1 MRKGSVSGRGGCSVG
16 EGPIGLGGIEQRHPT
31 LNALQG
37 DGARL
42 VQVRPTVKTD
52 PPAADGRRG
61 LVDLL
66 RKAPPRYPRKPSPP
80 PSTAAIPRSAA
91 TASSPCSKPS
101 PRSASPGQASSTARP
116 DTSSRARPVH
126 PEVIPPAPC
135 LRLMLAT
142 RGQQVRLPIKNA
154 RR

>member
-66 RKAPPRYPRKPSPP
+66 RKAPAPIPPETIAATFDGRNIGKRRDRIESLLETLTTIGLARSGQLDGQTRYF
-80 PSTAAIPRSAA
+80 IPR
-91 TASSPCSKPS
+91 
-101 PRSASPGQASSTARP
+101 
-116 DTSSRARPVH
+116 
-126 PEVIPPAPC
+126 
-135 LRLMLAT
+135 
-142 RGQQVRLPIKNA
+142 
-154 RR
+154 